1 MLHRAELFAGHPV
14 EYRVVIADAGE
25 PVRAVDECQCCR
37 MTAEQMETLAAQ
49 GRYWFMRADGSFY
62 ATTDYTEPDS
72 GVVYPARRFP
82 GLGAQWD
89 GDWSAA
95 VVALEPLFAKLAA
108 YREES

>member
-1 MLHRAELFAGHPV
+1 
-14 EYRVVIADAGE
+14 
-25 PVRAVDECQCCR
+25 

-72 GVVYPARRFP
+72 GVVYLLDASPDWV
-82 GLGAQWD
+82 AQWD